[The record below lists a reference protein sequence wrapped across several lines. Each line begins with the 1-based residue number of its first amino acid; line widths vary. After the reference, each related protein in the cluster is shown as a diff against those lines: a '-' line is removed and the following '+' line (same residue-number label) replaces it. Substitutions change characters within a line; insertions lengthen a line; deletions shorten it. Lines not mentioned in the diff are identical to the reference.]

1 MAQPSWWQF
10 QLFRSH
16 FITSSPFFWSLRT
29 INPGVILLSI
39 LQMRILSPRSLH
51 NFLKF
56 HLTGQWRRWALNHSF
71 LTVTP
76 IVFLPGQQFLGV
88 MITKTASGIM
98 RVHRYRTTATSYYPP
113 SLPLRDFFEISS
125 LTKKG
130 KSAAL
135 VSRIFSHNSRKPN
148 FLVSS

>member
-10 QLFRSH
+10 QLFCGH
-16 FITSSPFFWSLRT
+16 FITSSPFFPSLRT
-29 INPGVILLSI
+29 TNPGVIMLSI
-39 LQMRILSPRSLH
+39 LQMRILSLRSLH

-56 HLTGQWRRWALNHSF
+56 PLTGQWRRWALNHSF

-76 IVFLPGQQFLGV
+76 IVFLPDQQLSGV
-88 MITKTASGIM
+88 MITKTASSVM
-98 RVHRYRTTATSYYPP
+98 RVRRYRTSHYPS
-113 SLPLRDFFEISS
+113 SLLLRDFFEISP

-130 KSAAL
+130 KTAAL